1 MQSCMPVR
9 TRRYT
14 AMDCLMATAF
24 AHALIGQRFS
34 GEHLGSC
41 WIRKILEE
49 AKNNLGAEFEDVMNP
64 RLDQGG
70 GRVKNLLFL
79 KGTVA

>member
-1 MQSCMPVR
+1 MRLNRIVKFKNIKGSVLLPYFMCIVHAC
-9 TRRYT
+9 TYSHG
-14 AMDCLMATAF
+14 LAF
-24 AHALIGQRFS
+24 G
-34 GEHLGSC
+34 
-41 WIRKILEE
+41 E

-79 KGTVA
+79 KQLQKTLAV